1 MHIKHPKTLVT
12 ACVFAL
18 IFTCVLCCYLTKLH
32 PALYKLPKQIVWAW
46 QRPEDL
52 RFLPANI
59 GVAYVASSITLENSH
74 VFTQARQHALLVNP
88 SASIIPVVH
97 VDSSWRDTPSL
108 SDIQAQAIVDELT
121 HVAAFSNANV
131 VQLDFEVRRSQQ
143 AFLAKVVSA
152 ARQQLPK
159 ATALSVT
166 VLASWCAGDYWIGA
180 LNADEI
186 VPMVFRMAAG
196 DVAIRQQLAS
206 QGHFKHANCQAA
218 IGTAIDE
225 PAIALDT
232 HSLRHYY
239 FSPKPWTAQLWQQQN
254 QP

>member
-1 MHIKHPKTLVT
+1 LLLSLV
-12 ACVFAL
+12 FL
-18 IFTCVLCCYLTKLH
+18 YSYLQQKSQ
-32 PALYKLPKQIVWAW
+32 PALTKLPKQIVWAW

-59 GVAYVASSITLENSH
+59 GVAYVASSVTLQNNH
-74 VFTQARQHALLVNP
+74 VDIQARQHQLLVNP
-88 SASIIPVVH
+88 SASIMPVVH
-97 VDSSWRDTPSL
+97 VDASWRNPPSL
-108 SDIQAQAIVDELT
+108 SHDQAQAIVDELT
-121 HVAAFSNANV
+121 HAAAFSNANV

-143 AFLAKVVSA
+143 AFLAKVISA
-152 ARQQLPK
+152 ARQKLPK
-159 ATALSVT
+159 TTALSVT
-166 VLASWCAGDYWIGA
+166 ALASWCTGDYWIGA
-180 LNADEI
+180 LDADEI
-186 VPMVFRMAAG
+186 VPMAFRMAAG
-196 DVAIRQQLAS
+196 DAAIRQQLAN

-254 QP
+254 